1 MKTMYNTH
9 KILLV
14 SLAIGF
20 SGCEKFLDRPP
31 QTAEN
36 DETAWNS
43 EENVRLYANQ
53 HYPALFPGYGNS
65 FTTTGAPLM
74 SNTHTDDVF
83 ALGNQSNFTR
93 AVPNSSAWG
102 YVQVRSFNILIDRV
116 QNRMADVLSAEA
128 QRHWLGI
135 GRFLRGQRYSRLV
148 FSFGDVP
155 YYDREVFDNEPE
167 ELYKPRT
174 PRNDVMDK
182 VHEDLEYAMENVR
195 TNDGS
200 QQINRYIVAG
210 FVSRIALYEG
220 TWQKYHANNS
230 ERAKKFLELAVKAAD
245 IVIASGRYDIV
256 TDYRSLFTSESL
268 EGNPDCLLYR
278 HYDPAVGVTHSIVS
292 NANLESSTN
301 NGPTADLLQAYL
313 CTDGKTWQNSALA
326 NAGKFD
332 LNSLIATRDPR
343 LEATFHRRP
352 EPLNRASLYY
362 ITKFFPRSGEAAK
375 AAGQPLPTNLTGDK
389 NETDAP
395 VLRYAEVLLNW
406 IEAKAELA
414 TLGGAAVAQ
423 GDLDASVNKIR
434 NRPLAAEAVARGVAK
449 TEPLALNALPND
461 LARDASVPPLLWE
474 IRRERRL
481 EFVFETN
488 RLDDLKRWKKLDYM
502 DTDANP
508 HLLAGG
514 WVDFPA
520 ELPSEL
526 KTGLS
531 VVDINGTQT
540 DYNGSNANLM
550 QGFYRN
556 SSTNGRLPFLN
567 LPNVNPYLTPVGR
580 NQIDFYASRGY
591 LLEQTEGWGD

>member
-14 SLAIGF
+14 ALAIGF

-36 DETAWNS
+36 DDTAWNS
-43 EENVRLYANQ
+43 EENVRLYVNQ
-53 HYPALFPGYGNS
+53 YYPALFPGYGNG

-83 ALGNQSNFTR
+83 VLGNQSNFTR
-93 AVPNSSAWG
+93 AVPNSSIWG
-102 YVQVRSFNILIDRV
+102 YAQVRSFNILIDRV
-116 QNRMADVLSAEA
+116 QNRMAGVLSAEA
-128 QRHWLGI
+128 QRHWLGV

-182 VHEDLEYAMENVR
+182 VYEDLEYAMENVR
-195 TNDGS
+195 ASDGS

-210 FVSRIALYEG
+210 FVSGIALYEG

-230 ERAKKFLELAVKAAD
+230 DRAKKFLELAVKAAD

-256 TDYRSLFTSESL
+256 TDYRSLFTSGSL
-268 EGNPDCLLYR
+268 EGNRDCLLYR
-278 HYDPAVGVTHSIVS
+278 KYDPSVGVTHSIAS
-292 NANLESSTN
+292 NANLQSSTN
-301 NGPTADLLQAYL
+301 NGPTADLLKAYL
-313 CTDGKTWQNSALA
+313 CTDGRPWQNSALA
-326 NAGKFD
+326 NAGQFD

-343 LEATFHRRP
+343 FEATFYSKP

-362 ITKFFPRSGEAAK
+362 ITKFFPRAGETV
-375 AAGQPLPTNLTGDK
+375 QPPPANLMSDK

-406 IEAKAELA
+406 IEAKAERA
-414 TLGGAAVAQ
+414 ALGGAAVAQ
-423 GDLDASVNKIR
+423 GDIDASVNKIR
-434 NRPLAAEAVARGVAK
+434 NRPLAAEALARGVAK
-449 TEPLALNALPND
+449 TDPMVLNALPND
-461 LARDASVPPLLWE
+461 PARDPAVPPLLWE

-481 EFVFETN
+481 EFAFETN

-508 HLLAGG
+508 DLLAGG

-520 ELPSEL
+520 ELPAEL

-531 VVDINGTQT
+531 VVDLNGTQT
-540 DYNGSNANLM
+540 VYNGSNANLM
-550 QGFYRN
+550 KGFYRN
-556 SSTNGRLPFLN
+556 TSTNGRLPFLN

-591 LLEQTEGWGD
+591 VLEQTEGWGD